1 MIDQTYHIENSA
13 KQIKQCLIV
22 EGDDETAFL
31 LTVSETLIGP
41 KRELRSGEKPVLRD
55 QPEN

>member
-1 MIDQTYHIENSA
+1 MIDETYHIENIV
-13 KQIKQCLIV
+13 KQIKQCLII

-31 LTVSETLIGP
+31 LTFSETLIGP
-41 KRELRSGEKPVLRD
+41 KRELRSEEKPVLRD

>member
-1 MIDQTYHIENSA
+1 M
-13 KQIKQCLIV
+13 QCLIV

-41 KRELRSGEKPVLRD
+41 KRELRPKEKPVLRD

>member
-1 MIDQTYHIENSA
+1 MIDQIYNIENIV

-41 KRELRSGEKPVLRD
+41 KRELRPKEKPVLRD

>member
-1 MIDQTYHIENSA
+1 MFD
-13 KQIKQCLIV
+13 V
-22 EGDDETAFL
+22 EGNDEIAFQ

-41 KRELRSGEKPVLRD
+41 KRELRPEEKPVLRD

>member
-1 MIDQTYHIENSA
+1 MYNIENIV

-31 LTVSETLIGP
+31 LTFSETLIGP
-41 KRELRSGEKPVLRD
+41 KRELRSEEKPVLRD

>member
-1 MIDQTYHIENSA
+1 MIDQTYHIENIV

-41 KRELRSGEKPVLRD
+41 KRELRPKEKPVLRD

>member
-1 MIDQTYHIENSA
+1 MIDQTYHIENIA

-41 KRELRSGEKPVLRD
+41 KRELRPKEKPVLRD
-55 QPEN
+55 KPEN

>member
-1 MIDQTYHIENSA
+1 MIDETYHIENIV
-13 KQIKQCLIV
+13 KQIKQYLIF

-31 LTVSETLIGP
+31 LTFSETLIGP
-41 KRELRSGEKPVLRD
+41 KRELRPKEKPVLRD